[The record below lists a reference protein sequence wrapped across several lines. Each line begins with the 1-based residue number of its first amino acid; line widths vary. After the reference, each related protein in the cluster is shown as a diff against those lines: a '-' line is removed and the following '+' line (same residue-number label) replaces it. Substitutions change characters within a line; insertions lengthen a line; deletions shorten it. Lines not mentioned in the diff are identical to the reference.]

1 MFERFEISLTVDE
14 DYMVKYNSIREIY
27 IVRERFLWLFW
38 IDLFKSESLK
48 ACQRFIEE
56 YKENL
61 ND

>member
-38 IDLFKSESLK
+38 IDLFKSELIYLYRDV
-48 ACQRFIEE
+48 C
-56 YKENL
+56 L
-61 ND
+61 